1 MFKYLVKRIGAA
13 IITLIILSM
22 VVFLI
27 SHLASGDPAA
37 IILGDTASQEQI
49 DALRE
54 SMGLNDPLPIQYIHW
69 FADVLHGDLGVS
81 YYNGNSVISNIAE
94 RLQPSLL
101 LAIFAQLVA
110 IVLALP
116 MGVFA
121 AKYKGKKIDYILSSL
136 AILGMSMPAFLV
148 SLLLMLIF
156 GVKLGWLPVTGYK
169 TFADGVG
176 TWIRY
181 NIIPVLALGISHAGL
196 TARMTRSSMADV
208 LNTDYIKTAKA
219 KGVSSMAILFKHS
232 LRNAFIPILTII
244 GGSFGNLLAGT
255 AIVETMFNIPGVG
268 QLIITCISRRDYP
281 VIVGIVLTIS
291 VIWIIINLVVDLLY
305 GVIDPRV
312 RISGKA
318 E

>member
-1 MFKYLVKRIGAA
+1 MLKYILKRIGAA
-13 IITLIILSM
+13 VVTLFILSI

-27 SHLASGDPAA
+27 SHMASGDPAS
-37 IILGDTASQEQI
+37 IILGDTATEEQI
-49 DALRE
+49 NDLRE
-54 SMGLNDPLPIQYIHW
+54 SMGLNQPLIVQYFNWLIN
-69 FADVLHGDLGVS
+69 AVQGDLGVS
-81 YYNGNSVISNIAE
+81 YYNGDSVVSNIAD
-94 RLQPSLL
+94 RLKPSLV
-101 LAIFAQLVA
+101 LAISAQIVA
-110 IVLALP
+110 IILALP

-121 AKYKGKKIDYILSSL
+121 ARYKGEKMDYVLSSL

-156 GVKLGWLPVTGYK
+156 GVKWGWLPVTGYK
-169 TFADGVG
+169 TFADGFG
-176 TWIRY
+176 TWLRY
-181 NIIPVLALGISHAGL
+181 NIIPVLALGTSHAGL
-196 TARMTRSSMADV
+196 TARMTRSSMAEV

-219 KGVSSMAILFKHS
+219 KGITNIVILFKHA
-232 LRNAFIPILTII
+232 LRNAFIPVLTII

-281 VIVGIVLTIS
+281 VIVGIVITIS

-312 RISGKA
+312 RISGKT

>member
-1 MFKYLVKRIGAA
+1 MLKYILKRIGAA
-13 IITLIILSM
+13 VVTLFILSI

-27 SHLASGDPAA
+27 SHMASGDPAS
-37 IILGDTASQEQI
+37 IILGDTATEEQI
-49 DALRE
+49 NDLRE
-54 SMGLNDPLPIQYIHW
+54 SMGLNQPLIVQYFNWLIN
-69 FADVLHGDLGVS
+69 AVQGDLGVS
-81 YYNGNSVISNIAE
+81 YYNGDSVVSNIAD
-94 RLQPSLL
+94 RLKPSLM
-101 LAIFAQLVA
+101 LAISAQIVA
-110 IVLALP
+110 IILALP

-121 AKYKGKKIDYILSSL
+121 ARYKGEKMDYVLSSL

-169 TFADGVG
+169 TFADGFG
-176 TWIRY
+176 TWLRY
-181 NIIPVLALGISHAGL
+181 NIIPVLALGTSHAGL
-196 TARMTRSSMADV
+196 TARMTRSSMAEV

-219 KGVSSMAILFKHS
+219 KGITNIVILFKHA
-232 LRNAFIPILTII
+232 LRNAFIPVLTII

-281 VIVGIVLTIS
+281 VIVGIVITIS

-312 RISGKA
+312 RISGKT